1 MKRHNHRVP
10 RAVNSVCAAVR
21 LVATFVMTALIVS
34 PSLAAAQPVP
44 GQSINAQ
51 LGAVIPQPL
60 SVEQTGKT
68 YGAWSAAWWQYV
80 EAQPASAGP
89 LADSTGQ
96 TCAVGQSAASP
107 VFFLVGLTGS
117 GTVERPQCVVPAG
130 KALFFPLLNVFDT
143 HVPGDGLNTPCW
155 RLDFAT
161 IVRQR
166 WAMTIR
172 RGDDIGGA
180 PHFREAGMNG
190 GGGDGGDHGGVSA
203 DGRCVGR
210 TPMARCG

>member
-10 RAVNSVCAAVR
+10 RAVNAVRAAVR

-51 LGAVIPQPL
+51 LGPVIPQPL

-80 EAQPASAGP
+80 EAQPASTGP

-130 KALFFPLLNVFDT
+130 KAFSFPLLNVFDT
-143 HVPGDGLNTPCW
+143 HVPGDGLNTPRRPGTTCRRPGA
-155 RLDFAT
+155 RLRAS
-161 IVRQR
+161 RSR
-166 WAMTIR
+166 WTA
-172 RGDDIGGA
+172 
-180 PHFREAGMNG
+180 
-190 GGGDGGDHGGVSA
+190 
-203 DGRCVGR
+203 
-210 TPMARCG
+210 